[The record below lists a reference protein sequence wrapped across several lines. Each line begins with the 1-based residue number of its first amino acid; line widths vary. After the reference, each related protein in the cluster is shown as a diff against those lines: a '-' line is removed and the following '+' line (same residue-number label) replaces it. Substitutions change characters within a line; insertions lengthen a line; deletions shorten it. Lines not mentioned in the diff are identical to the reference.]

1 MIVGGDEWGSWGGQ
15 GEAVVVI
22 AGIASLPISSV
33 APGSFGKIKI
43 FISNGPGVP
52 PNLNR
57 LPGGEVNA
65 SGDH

>member
-1 MIVGGDEWGSWGGQ
+1 
-15 GEAVVVI
+15 VVI
-22 AGIASLPISSV
+22 AGIPSLPISSA

-57 LPGGEVNA
+57 LPSDEENVSAG
-65 SGDH
+65 H

>member
-1 MIVGGDEWGSWGGQ
+1 
-15 GEAVVVI
+15 VVI
-22 AGIASLPISSV
+22 AGIPSLPISSA

-52 PNLNR
+52 RNLNH

-65 SGDH
+65 SAGR